1 MPNKRKE
8 GKKLI
13 AGWLLESEVKEFKK
27 AAAANGQTAT
37 DLLTLL
43 VREEIRRN
51 KKVNGK
57 KGTK

>member
-13 AGWLLESEVKEFKK
+13 AGWLEQGEAEEFKAI
-27 AAAANGQTAT
+27 AARDGRTAT

-43 VREEIRRN
+43 IREELKRN
-51 KKVNGK
+51 KKNTNK
-57 KGTK
+57 KEA

>member
-1 MPNKRKE
+1 M
-8 GKKLI
+8 I